1 MGKQLVDEDIISEE
15 DDGMG
20 KDGVIMVEGGG
31 DNPVVEDRVSQ
42 DIDEKDF
49 LLSDGEVEE
58 VDGDL
63 VGEGVMD

>member
-1 MGKQLVDEDIISEE
+1 MVDEDIISEE
-15 DDGMG
+15 DDGLG

>member
-1 MGKQLVDEDIISEE
+1 MDEDIISEE